1 VIGALLYAFMVVV
14 FSWGAARSV
23 TLPVSVLTREA
34 ERISA
39 GDLSRAIP
47 DLGEDEIGRL
57 GQALDKMRASLR
69 DLILRVANQNAI
81 LEERVEER
89 THALAE
95 ANERLREREAMRGE
109 LLRKIITAQEDERK
123 RLAREL
129 HDETSQSLA
138 ALAMGLDAASDAIR
152 GGGQPRLDEVKA
164 IAKRTLEDV
173 HRLIFDLRPSV
184 LDDLGLLSAIEWYAE
199 RALREKGVSVR
210 CECEEGAARVSP
222 EMETALFRIVQEA
235 LSNVA
240 RHAQASAVL
249 VELGMDGADLRVSIE
264 DDGQGFDPGAPV
276 SEEDRKHWGLLGIKE
291 RAEILGGTA
300 KIESAV
306 GKGTRVEVRIPLP
319 PMVSE

>member
-1 VIGALLYAFMVVV
+1 VL

-57 GQALDKMRASLR
+57 GQALEKMRASLR
-69 DLILRVANQNAI
+69 DLILRVANQNAV
-81 LEERVEER
+81 LEERVGER
-89 THALAE
+89 TRALAD
-95 ANERLREREAMRGE
+95 ANEKLREREAMRGE
-109 LLRKIITAQEDERK
+109 LLRKVITAQEDERK

-138 ALAMGLDAASDAIR
+138 ALAMGIDVAAEAIR
-152 GGGQPRLDEVKA
+152 SGGQPKLDEVKA
-164 IAKRTLEDV
+164 IAKRTIEDV

-199 RALREKGVSVR
+199 RALRTKGVSVR
-210 CECEEGAARVSP
+210 CECEEGANRVSP
-222 EMETALFRIVQEA
+222 EMETALFRICQEA

-249 VELGMDGADLRVSIE
+249 VELGLEGSDLRVSIE
-264 DDGQGFDPGAPV
+264 DDGRGFDAAAPV
-276 SEEDRKHWGLLGIKE
+276 SEADRKHWGLLGIRE

-306 GKGTRVEVRIPLP
+306 GKGTRVEVRIPVP
-319 PMVSE
+319 PEVKPE